1 MLTERSIY
9 SIQSMNNV
17 NDLMRTD
24 VISFAEYVSQCRM
37 FIVNNQTIEGASGMT
52 DDPETRHKRLVSLIE
67 NFVNRHEVPVD
78 GYLTDT
84 GLVDKQR
91 LLDAVVDYITGLGVL
106 KKAFEDP
113 DIDEIQI
120 NDCKTIFVVD
130 RGVTKHLCDEKG
142 QPLQFFENSEIHTL
156 LIRLID
162 DGTGQMPQFTD
173 GIPILNTKTA
183 KEQYRVS
190 AVHYSANARDSDLG
204 NQPITTVVIRK
215 FRKVK
220 LTMDDLVKTDT
231 LTAKMARFLQL
242 LSLADI
248 TLFCVGKTGSGKTTL
263 LNIIGSTIP
272 KNKRILLVQNP
283 TEISFFERD
292 NYGRNERNA
301 VHWEVHDVASKEK
314 DAIYTPT
321 MENLMSNTLRFTP
334 EVTIIGEAR
343 TKGEFEQIKRSI
355 QMGQPVMGT
364 FHAADSQEAIGR
376 MATEVGGDFF
386 EAKTLFSTNVDI
398 IISQFRYRDGTR
410 RVLEISEILGVNEDG
425 SIKVN
430 TLFEFVETGRI
441 TKNPKNGLPH
451 AIGYFKQVN
460 PISEKLQKKF
470 FRSSISKEDIQE
482 FLEVDKT
489 PSAEV

>member
-9 SIQSMNNV
+9 KIQSMNNV
-17 NDLMRTD
+17 TDLTRTD
-24 VISFAEYVSQCRM
+24 VIPFSEYVAQCRL
-37 FIVNNQTIEGASGMT
+37 FIVNNQTISGMT
-52 DDPETRHKRLVSLIE
+52 GQIDDPETRHKRLVSLIE
-67 NFVNRHEVPVD
+67 TFVNKHEVPVE
-78 GYLTDT
+78 GYLTES
-84 GLVDKQR
+84 GLIDKQR
-91 LLDAVVDYITGLGVL
+91 LLDNVIDYVTGLGIL

-113 DIDEIQI
+113 NIDEIQI

-130 RGVTKHLCDEKG
+130 RGVTKYLCDDKG
-142 QPLQFFENSEIHTL
+142 QPLQFYENSEIHTL

-231 LTAKMARFLQL
+231 LTPKMARFLQL
-242 LSLADI
+242 LGKADI
-248 TLFCVGKTGSGKTTL
+248 TMFCVGKTGSGKTTL
-263 LNIIGSTIP
+263 LNIIGGTIP
-272 KNKRILLVQNP
+272 KTKRILLVQNP

-386 EAKTLFSTNVDI
+386 EAKTLFSNSVDI
-398 IISQFRYRDGTR
+398 IVSQFRFIDGTR
-410 RVLEISEILGVNEDG
+410 RVLEISEIEGMNPDG
-425 SIKVN
+425 TIKVN
-430 TLFEFVETGRI
+430 TLFEFVQTGR
-441 TKNPKNGLPH
+441 TYQNPRNHLPH
-451 AIGYFKQVN
+451 AVGYFRQVN
-460 PISEKLQKKF
+460 PISENLQKKF
-470 FRSSISKEDIQE
+470 YRSSISKEEIQE
-482 FLEVDKT
+482 FIDVDQT
-489 PSAEV
+489 PGAEV

>member
-1 MLTERSIY
+1 MLNEHAVYR
-9 SIQSMNNV
+9 IQSMNNIS
-17 NDLMRTD
+17 DLSRLD
-24 VISFAEYVSQCRM
+24 VIKFEEYVKQCRL
-37 FIVNNQTIEGASGMT
+37 FVVNNQTIEGITNNNDDAST
-52 DDPETRHKRLVSLIE
+52 KHKRLVSLIE
-67 NFVNRHEVPVD
+67 MFVNKHELPVE
-78 GYLTDT
+78 GYVSDN
-84 GLVDKQR
+84 GLIDKQR
-91 LLDAVVDYITGLGVL
+91 LLDDVVDQVTGLGIL

-120 NDCKTIFVVD
+120 NDFKTVFVVD
-130 RGVTKHLCDEKG
+130 RGVTKHLCDERG
-142 QPLQFFENSEIHTL
+142 QPLQFFNNEEIHTL
-156 LIRLID
+156 FLKLVD

-173 GIPILNTKTA
+173 GMPIVNTKTA

-190 AVHYSANARDSDLG
+190 AVHYSANARDSDLD
-204 NQPITTVVIRK
+204 NLPITTVVIRK

-220 LTMDDLVKTDT
+220 LTMNDLVKTDT
-231 LTAKMARFLQL
+231 LTDKMARFLQL
-242 LSLADI
+242 LGRADI

-263 LNIIGSTIP
+263 LNIVGSTIP

-283 TEISFFERD
+283 TEITFFERD
-292 NYGRNERNA
+292 NYGRNVRNA
-301 VHWEVHDVASKEK
+301 VHWEVRDVATKEK

-386 EAKTLFSTNVDI
+386 EAKTLFSNSVDI
-398 IISQFRYRDGTR
+398 IVSQFRFLDGTR
-410 RVLEISEILGVNEDG
+410 RVLEISEIEGMNPDG

-430 TLFEFVETGRI
+430 TLFEFVQTGRI
-441 TKNPKNGLPH
+441 SKNPRNGLPH
-451 AIGYFKQVN
+451 AIGYFRQVN
-460 PISEKLQKKF
+460 PISEAMQKKF
-470 FRSSISKEDIQE
+470 YRSSISKEEIQE
-482 FLEVDKT
+482 FIDIDNT

>member
-1 MLTERSIY
+1 MLTEHSIY

-17 NDLMRTD
+17 TD
-24 VISFAEYVSQCRM
+24 ILREDTISFEEYVSQCRM
-37 FIVNNQTIEGASGMT
+37 FVVNNQTIEGVT
-52 DDPETRHKRLVSLIE
+52 NQNDDPETRHKRLVSLIE
-67 NFVNRHEVPVD
+67 NFVNRHEVKVE
-78 GYLTDT
+78 GFVTDT
-84 GLVDKQR
+84 GLIDKQR
-91 LLDAVVDYITGLGVL
+91 LLDKVVDTVTGLGIL
-106 KKAFEDP
+106 KEAFENP

-120 NDCKTIFVVD
+120 NDYKTIYVVD
-130 RGVTKHLCDEKG
+130 RGVTKLYCDEKG
-142 QPLQFFENSEIHTL
+142 QPRQFFNNDEIHTL
-156 LIRLID
+156 FLKLID

-173 GIPILNTKTA
+173 GMPIVNTKTA
-183 KEQYRVS
+183 KDQYRVS
-190 AVHYSANARDSDLG
+190 AVHYSANARDSDL
-204 NQPITTVVIRK
+204 NNSPITTIVIRK

-220 LTMDDLVKTDT
+220 LTMQNIVDTDT

-242 LSLADI
+242 LSRADI

-272 KNKRILLVQNP
+272 KSKRILLVQNP
-283 TEISFFERD
+283 TEITFFERD
-292 NYGRNERNA
+292 NYGRNNRNA
-301 VHWEVHDVASKEK
+301 VHWEVRDVATKDK

-364 FHAADSQEAIGR
+364 FHAADSRDAIGR

-386 EAKTLFSTNVDI
+386 EAKSLFATSVDI
-398 IISQFRYRDGTR
+398 IVSQFRYLDGTR
-410 RVLEISEILGVNEDG
+410 RVLEISEILGVESDG

-441 TKNPKNGLPH
+441 VKNPKNALDH
-451 AIGYFKQVN
+451 SIGYFRQVN
-460 PISEKLQKKF
+460 GISEGLQKKF
-470 FRSSISKEDIQE
+470 FRSSISREEIQE
-482 FLEVDKT
+482 FIDVDPT

>member
-17 NDLMRTD
+17 TDLARVD
-24 VISFAEYVSQCRM
+24 VIKFEEYVSQCRL
-37 FIVNNQTIEGASGMT
+37 FIVNNQTITGMAGQT
-52 DDPETRHKRLVSLIE
+52 EDSVTRHKRLVSLIE
-67 NFVNRHEVPVD
+67 TFVNKHEVPVE
-78 GYLTDT
+78 GFMTET
-84 GLVDKQR
+84 GTIDKQR
-91 LLDAVVDYITGLGVL
+91 LLDTVIDYITGLGIL
-106 KKAFEDP
+106 KEAFENP

-120 NDCKTIFVVD
+120 NDRNTIFVVD
-130 RGVTKHLCDEKG
+130 KGVTKYLCDRKG
-142 QPLQFFENSEIHTL
+142 QPLRFYENEEIHTL
-156 LIRLID
+156 LIRLVD

-173 GIPILNTKTA
+173 GMPILNTKTA

-204 NQPITTVVIRK
+204 NEPISTVVIRK

-220 LTMDDLVKTDT
+220 LTMEDLVKTDT
-231 LTAKMARFLQL
+231 LTRKMANFLEL
-242 LSLADI
+242 LGRSDI
-248 TLFCVGKTGSGKTTL
+248 TMFCVGKTGSGKTTL
-263 LNIIGSTIP
+263 LNIIGGTIP
-272 KNKRILLVQNP
+272 KTKRILLVQNP

-292 NYGRNERNA
+292 NYGRNTRNA
-301 VHWEVHDVASKEK
+301 VHWEVRDVATKEK

-386 EAKTLFSTNVDI
+386 EAKNLFSNNVDI
-398 IISQFRYRDGTR
+398 IVSQFRFIDGTR
-410 RVLEISEILGVNEDG
+410 RVLEISEIEGMNPDG
-425 SIKVN
+425 TIKVN
-430 TLFEFVETGRI
+430 TLFEFVQTGR
-441 TKNPKNGLPH
+441 TSKNPKNGLPH
-451 AIGYFKQVN
+451 AIGYFRQVN
-460 PISEKLQKKF
+460 PISENLQKKF
-470 FRSSISKEDIQE
+470 YRSSISREEIQE
-482 FLEVDKT
+482 FIETDST

>member
-1 MLTERSIY
+1 MLNEHAVYRVQT
-9 SIQSMNNV
+9 MNNV
-17 NDLMRTD
+17 TDLSRLDTIGID
-24 VISFAEYVSQCRM
+24 EYVQQCRL
-37 FIVNNQTIEGASGMT
+37 FVVNNNTVDGITNANEDAVAK
-52 DDPETRHKRLVSLIE
+52 HKRLISLIE
-67 NFVNRHEVPVD
+67 LFVNNHVVPVE
-78 GYLTDT
+78 GFISEN
-84 GLVDKQR
+84 GVIDKQR
-91 LLDAVVDYITGLGVL
+91 LLDETVDRVSGLGVL
-106 KKAFEDP
+106 KRAFEDP

-120 NDCKTIFVVD
+120 NDFKTIYVVD
-130 RGVTKHLCDEKG
+130 RGVNKLLCDEKG
-142 QPLQFFENSEIHTL
+142 QPLSFYDNEEIHTL
-156 LIRLID
+156 LTKLVD

-204 NQPITTVVIRK
+204 NLPITTVVIRK

-231 LTAKMARFLQL
+231 LTSKMARFLQL
-242 LSLADI
+242 LGMADI

-283 TEISFFERD
+283 TEITFFERD
-292 NYGRNERNA
+292 NYGRNTRNA

-386 EAKTLFSTNVDI
+386 EAKTLFANSVDI
-398 IISQFRYRDGTR
+398 IVSQFRFRDGTR
-410 RVLEISEILGVNEDG
+410 RVLEISEIEGVNPDG

-430 TLFEFVETGRI
+430 TLFEFVQTGRNS
-441 TKNPKNGLPH
+441 TNKKNGLPH
-451 AIGYFKQVN
+451 AIGYFRQVN
-460 PISEKLQKKF
+460 PISETLIKKF
-470 FRSSISKEDIQE
+470 YRSSISHEDIAE
-482 FLEVDKT
+482 FITVDST